1 MATVLG
7 TVATAVDTG
16 GLNNAVAHGFMN
28 ARVKAMLDSYT
39 IAGTE
44 AAASTITLGGLL
56 PTGARV
62 IAILLYVSASQTSL
76 TVSVGDD
83 ASATR
88 YGSALTSLQ
97 TAGTYLIGGK
107 QYVVGTASGDNQLVL
122 TTGGAT
128 ATAGTLQATVLYTID

>member
-1 MATVLG
+1 MSTVLG
-7 TVATAVDTG
+7 TVATVVDSG
-16 GLNNAVAHGFMN
+16 GLNNAVAQGFLN

-44 AAASTITLGGLL
+44 ATGSTITLGGLI
-56 PTGARV
+56 PTGAKV
-62 IAILLYVSASQTSL
+62 IAIILYVSANQTSL

-88 YGSALTSLQ
+88 YASAATSLQ

-107 QYVVGTASGDNQLVL
+107 NYVVGTSTGDNQIVL

-128 ATAGTLQATVLYTID
+128 ATAGTLQIAVLYTID

>member
-7 TVATAVDTG
+7 TVATVVDSG
-16 GLNNAVAHGFMN
+16 GLNNAVAQGFLN

-39 IAGTE
+39 IVGTE

-56 PTGARV
+56 PTGAKV
-62 IAILLYVSASQTSL
+62 VAIILYVSAAQTSL

-88 YGSALTSLQ
+88 YASAATSLQ

-107 QYVVGTASGDNQLVL
+107 NYVVGTATGDNQIVL

-128 ATAGTLQATVLYTID
+128 ATAGTLQIAVLYTID